1 MDRRDFLKISGA
13 AAASAGLAAAC
24 SPKTGSRKA
33 SGLSKQD
40 LGPDHMKQNFP
51 GVGLL
56 GFGAMRWPLRDDDSG
71 EIDQEAVN
79 EMVDYALAH
88 GVNYYDTAPVYLRG
102 KSERATAIALLR
114 HPRESYMIA
123 TKCSNHRGVKSF
135 ENGRDMYLKSLE
147 NFETDYLDYYLLHS
161 ISGYANF
168 KERYLDNGLMEY
180 FMKER
185 EAGRIRHLGF
195 SFHGPKEGFDELIAL
210 HDRYHWDFVQ
220 IQMNYSDWKHATRD
234 VDAVHMY
241 DRLTELNIPIVLME
255 PLLGGRLATLPAPIT
270 DMLKAEQPDKST
282 ASWAFRFVG
291 SFPQIMCVL
300 SGMTR
305 MDHLKD
311 NLETYLDFEPLS
323 EGEFRLLEEVAIRMN
338 EYPQVPCTDCK
349 YCMPCPYGID
359 IPGIFAFYNENVR
372 DATFV
377 VSSEQ
382 KDYAKARRKYLL
394 EYGKAI
400 PTIRQA
406 DHCIGCGECLVA
418 CPQQIQIP
426 DQLHRI
432 DRYIED
438 LKQEKL

>member
-1 MDRRDFLKISGA
+1 MDRRQFLKISGLT
-13 AAASAGLAAAC
+13 AASAGLAAC
-24 SPKTGSRKA
+24 SPKGGKTSQG
-33 SGLSKQD
+33 KQE
-40 LGPDHMKQNFP
+40 LGPDHMEQHFP

-56 GFGAMRWPLRDDDSG
+56 GFGAMRWPLRDNDSG

-88 GVNYYDTAPVYLRG
+88 GVNYFDTAPVYLRG

-123 TKCSNHRGVKSF
+123 TKCSNRGTKTL
-135 ENGRDMYLKSLE
+135 EEGKAMYLKSLE
-147 NFETDYLDYYLLHS
+147 NFETDYLDYYLLHN
-161 ISGYANF
+161 ISGYAAF
-168 KERYLDNGLMEY
+168 KERFLDNGLMDY
-180 FMKER
+180 LMAER

-195 SFHGPKEGFDELIAL
+195 SFHGLKEGFDELADL
-210 HDRYHWDFVQ
+210 HGTYHWDFVQ

-234 VDAVHMY
+234 VDAEYMY
-241 DRLTELNIPIVLME
+241 ERLTELDIPIVLME

-270 DMLKAEQPDKST
+270 DMLKAEQPDKSV

-305 MDHLKD
+305 MEHLKD

-323 EGEFRLLEEVAIRMN
+323 DEEFRLLEEVAIRMN
-338 EYPQVPCTDCK
+338 EYPLVPCTDCK

-359 IPGIFAFYNENVR
+359 IPGVFSFYNTGVR

-377 VSSEQ
+377 VSPEQ
-382 KDYAKARRKYLL
+382 KDYAKARRKYLM
-394 EYGKAI
+394 EYNKAL

-406 DHCIGCGECLVA
+406 DHCIGCGQCLVA
-418 CPQQIQIP
+418 CPQRIDIP
-426 DQLHRI
+426 SQLQRI
-432 DRYIED
+432 DRYIEA

>member
-1 MDRRDFLKISGA
+1 MDRRQFLKISGLT
-13 AAASAGLAAAC
+13 AASAGLAAC
-24 SPKTGSRKA
+24 SPKGGKTSQG
-33 SGLSKQD
+33 KQE
-40 LGPDHMKQNFP
+40 LGPDHMEQHFP

-88 GVNYYDTAPVYLRG
+88 GVNYFDTAPVYLRG

-123 TKCSNHRGVKSF
+123 TKCSNHRGTKTL
-135 ENGRDMYLKSLE
+135 EEGKAMYLKSLE
-147 NFETDYLDYYLLHS
+147 NFETDYLDYYLLHN
-161 ISGYANF
+161 ISGYAAF
-168 KERYLDNGLMEY
+168 KERFLDNGLMDY
-180 FMKER
+180 LMAER

-195 SFHGPKEGFDELIAL
+195 SFHGLKEGFDELADL
-210 HDRYHWDFVQ
+210 HGTYHWDFVQ

-241 DRLTELNIPIVLME
+241 ERLTELDIPIVLME

-270 DMLKAEQPDKST
+270 DMLKAEQPDKSV

-323 EGEFRLLEEVAIRMN
+323 DEEFRLLEEVAIRMN
-338 EYPQVPCTDCK
+338 EYPLVPCTDCK

-359 IPGIFAFYNENVR
+359 IPGVFAFYNTGVR

-382 KDYAKARRKYLL
+382 KNYAKARKKYLL
-394 EYGKAI
+394 EYNKAL

-406 DHCIGCGECLVA
+406 DHCIGCGQCLVA
-418 CPQQIQIP
+418 CPQRIDIP
-426 DQLHRI
+426 SQLQRI
-432 DRYIED
+432 DRYIEA

>member
-1 MDRRDFLKISGA
+1 MDRREFLKISGA
-13 AAASAGLAAAC
+13 AAGAAGLAACA
-24 SPKTGSRKA
+24 PRA
-33 SGLSKQD
+33 SKSAESKLE
-40 LGPDHMKQNFP
+40 LGPEHMAQNFP
-51 GVGLL
+51 GIGLL
-56 GFGAMRWPLRDDDSG
+56 GFGAMRWPLKDAATG

-114 HPRESYMIA
+114 HPRESYLIA
-123 TKCSNHRGVKSF
+123 TKCSNFSGPWSF
-135 ENGRDMYLKSLE
+135 EQGRDMYLKSLE
-147 NFETDYLDYYLLHS
+147 NFETDHIDYYLLHS
-161 ISGYANF
+161 ISGYQAF
-168 KERYLDNGLMEY
+168 KARFEDTGLVDY
-180 FMKER
+180 FVRER
-185 EAGRIRHLGF
+185 EAGRIRNLGF
-195 SFHGPKEGFDELIAL
+195 SFHGPREGFDELVAL
-210 HDRYHWDFVQ
+210 HDKYHWDFVQ

-241 DRLTELNIPIVLME
+241 DKLTELNIPIVLME
-255 PLLGGRLATLPAPIT
+255 PLLGGRLATQPAPIT
-270 DMLKAEQPDKST
+270 DMLKAERPDKSV

-305 MDHLKD
+305 MEHLKD
-311 NLETYLDFEPLS
+311 NLDTYLDFEPLTQ
-323 EGEFRLLEEVAIRMN
+323 EEFRLLEEVAIRMN

-359 IPGIFAFYNENVR
+359 IPGVFKFYNDNIR
-372 DATFV
+372 AGTYV

-382 KDYAKARRKYLL
+382 KRYAQVRKKYLL
-394 EYGKAI
+394 EYNKAI

-406 DHCIGCGECLVA
+406 DHCIGCGECLEH

-426 DQLHRI
+426 DVLHNI
-432 DRYIED
+432 DKYIESV
-438 LKQEKL
+438 KQEKI

>member
-24 SPKTGSRKA
+24 SPKAGSSKA
-33 SGLSKQD
+33 AGYSKQD

-88 GVNYYDTAPVYLRG
+88 GVNYYDTAPIYLRG

-123 TKCSNHRGVKSF
+123 TKCSNFRGPWSF
-135 ENGRDMYLKSLE
+135 EQGRDMYLKSFE
-147 NFETDYLDYYLLHS
+147 NFETDYIDYYLLHS
-161 ISGYANF
+161 LSGYAAF
-168 KERYLDNGLMEY
+168 KMRFEDTGLIDY
-180 FMKER
+180 FARER

-210 HDRYHWDFVQ
+210 HDKYHWDFVQ

-234 VDAVHMY
+234 VNADYMY
-241 DRLTELNIPIVLME
+241 EKLAELDIPVVIME
-255 PLLGGRLATLPAPIT
+255 PLLGGRLASLPAPLA
-270 DMLKAEQPDKST
+270 DMLKAEEPDKST

-291 SFPQIMCVL
+291 SYPKVQCVL
-300 SGMTR
+300 SGMTC
-305 MDHLKD
+305 MEHLKD
-311 NLETYLDFEPLS
+311 NLETYLDFEPL
-323 EGEFRLLEEVAIRMN
+323 GEEDFALLEEVAVKFN
-338 EYPQVPCTDCK
+338 EYPIVPCTDCK

-359 IPGIFAFYNENVR
+359 IPGIFSFYNQNVR
-372 DATFV
+372 EGTYV

-394 EYGKAI
+394 GYNKAI

-406 DHCIGCGECLVA
+406 DHCIGCGTCLEA
-418 CPQQIQIP
+418 CPQQIEIP
-426 DQLHRI
+426 TELHRI

>member
-24 SPKTGSRKA
+24 SPKAGSSKA
-33 SGLSKQD
+33 AGYSKQD

-51 GVGLL
+51 GTGLL
-56 GFGAMRWPLRDDDSG
+56 GFGAMRWPMRDDGSG

-123 TKCSNHRGVKSF
+123 TKCSNQRGDKTL
-135 ENGRDMYLKSLE
+135 EAGKAMYLKSLE

-161 ISGYANF
+161 LNGYNAF
-168 KERYLDNGLMEY
+168 KERYLDNGLME
-180 FMKER
+180 FLMAER
-185 EAGRIRHLGF
+185 EAGRIRNLGF
-195 SFHGPKEGFDELIAL
+195 SFHGPQEGFDELVAL

-220 IQMNYSDWKHATRD
+220 IQMNYSDWKHNKREVGA
-234 VDAVHMY
+234 AHMY
-241 DRLTELNIPIVLME
+241 AKLEELGIPIIIME

-270 DMLKAEQPDKST
+270 DMLKAERPEKST

-291 SFPQIMCVL
+291 SFPQVMCVL

-305 MDHLKD
+305 MEHLKD
-311 NLETYLDFEPLS
+311 NLETYLDFEPLTQD
-323 EGEFRLLEEVAIRMN
+323 EFRLLEEVAIRMN
-338 EYPQVPCTDCK
+338 EYPQIPCTDCK

-406 DHCIGCGECLVA
+406 DHCIGCGECLEA

>member
-24 SPKTGSRKA
+24 SPKAGSSKA
-33 SGLSKQD
+33 AGYSKQD

-56 GFGAMRWPLRDDDSG
+56 GFGAMRWPLRDEDSG

-88 GVNYYDTAPVYLRG
+88 GVNYYDTAPIYLRG

-123 TKCSNHRGVKSF
+123 TKCSNFRGPWSF
-135 ENGRDMYLKSLE
+135 EQGRDMYLKSFE
-147 NFETDYLDYYLLHS
+147 NFETDYIDYYLLHS
-161 ISGYANF
+161 LSGYAAF
-168 KERYLDNGLMEY
+168 KMRFEDTGLIDY
-180 FMKER
+180 FARER

-210 HDRYHWDFVQ
+210 HDKYHWDFVQ

-234 VDAVHMY
+234 VNAAHMY
-241 DRLTELNIPIVLME
+241 AKLEELGIPIVIME

-270 DMLKAEQPDKST
+270 DMLKVERPEKST

-323 EGEFRLLEEVAIRMN
+323 QDEFRLLEEVAIRMN

-394 EYGKAI
+394 EYNKAI

-406 DHCIGCGECLVA
+406 DHCIGCGECLEA